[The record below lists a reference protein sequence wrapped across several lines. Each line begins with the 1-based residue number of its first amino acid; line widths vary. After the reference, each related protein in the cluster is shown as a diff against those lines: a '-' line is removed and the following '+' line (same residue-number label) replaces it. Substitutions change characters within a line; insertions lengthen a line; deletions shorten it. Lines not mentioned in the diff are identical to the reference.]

1 MQSFYVRIRAKNV
14 AIGKLCDILRLNKEV
29 LMKKQR
35 YIFLLLTAFFI
46 YPSEPVNAQIRPN
59 NMNWEQMR
67 QAGLHKKNF
76 PEMKWEKIDWAK
88 KLKLDDGQKIQLQK
102 IYDQS
107 KPQTYEIMQQIENL
121 HQKLN
126 EVRQT
131 EEENIRQI
139 LNDKQKAKFDKYRAR
154 IDRQYRKTPPPPDKH
169 TFKIKQ

>member
-29 LMKKQR
+29 LMKKR
-35 YIFLLLTAFFI
+35 WYLFLLLTAFFI
-46 YPSEPVNAQIRPN
+46 YPTAPVIAQIRPN
-59 NMNWEQMR
+59 NMNLEQMR

-139 LNDKQKAKFDKYRAR
+139 LNDKQKAKFDKFRAR
-154 IDRQYRKTPPPPDKH
+154 IAKQYRKAPPPPDKH